1 MEFKES
7 ANVIT
12 ADGKGAG
19 SLQRVV
25 IKPESYEVTHIVVQ
39 SGLLFKD
46 DKVIPVTNIASAF
59 EDEVA
64 LNCTDNELQE
74 LPPLK
79 IEVQVPN
86 DASGRGQAYDP
97 VTGGML
103 YAPPSITETRR
114 TIPEELVALKEGAP
128 VISDD
133 NKHIGN
139 LECVVTRP
147 ASANVTHLMISHGFL
162 TKSMKLIPIQWVK
175 MLDEEKV
182 QLTVEA
188 REFALVPPNP
198 D

>member
-7 ANVIT
+7 ANVFT
-12 ADGKGAG
+12 ADGKDAG
-19 SLQRVV
+19 SLHRVV
-25 IKPESYEVTHIVVQ
+25 IEPESNEVTHIVVQ

-64 LNCTDNELQE
+64 LNCTGDELQE

-86 DASGRGQAYDP
+86 DAPGRGQSYDP

-103 YAPPSITETRR
+103 YAPPAIIETRR
-114 TIPEELVALKEGAP
+114 TIPEELVALKEGAQ
-128 VISDD
+128 VISED
-133 NKHIGN
+133 NKHVGN

-147 ASANVTHLMISHGFL
+147 ASANVTHLTVSHGFL
-162 TKSMKLIPIQWVK
+162 TKSKKSIPIQWVK
-175 MLDEEKV
+175 LLDEDKV

-188 REFALVPPNP
+188 REFELVPPNP
-198 D
+198 E